1 MSRVGRTVR
10 AVALAVTVG
19 TGATA
24 CGVGLES
31 VPLPAPGM
39 SSDTYELTAV
49 FVNALNLP
57 QRAKVRLAGGDI
69 GEVASMRA
77 RDFRAVV
84 TMRIRSATR
93 LPVGTTAELRSATPL
108 GDVYIALTPPADAGP
123 GTGMLADEDTIP
135 VESTAA
141 AATVEEA
148 LTTSALL
155 VNGGAIRDL
164 TTLVNNLGDAVGEDG
179 DRVAALI
186 RESRDLIATLTAR
199 SAEIRDALAAT
210 SRLSATMA
218 AQDSA
223 ISESIAAA
231 GPALGVVSAD
241 TGQLLRLVGEIDR
254 VTAQL
259 ARFPSVQGTDTRSMI
274 ADLNRLSDA
283 FNQASLNPHAD
294 LNLVNSMLVPLIKS
308 TSSTSAQAD
317 ISLEGVAV
325 GAVDDPGHAADPGLR
340 VPDLTDW
347 AQMVGSLEYL
357 LLRLRE
363 RFSGGGR

>member
-1 MSRVGRTVR
+1 MSRVRRGVQ
-10 AVALAVTVG
+10 AVAVAVSVG
-19 TGATA
+19 LGAGA

-57 QRAKVRLAGGDI
+57 HRAKVRLAGGDI
-69 GEVASMRA
+69 GEVADMRA
-77 RDFRAVV
+77 SDFRAVV
-84 TMRIRSATR
+84 TLRIRSATR

-123 GTGMLADEDTIP
+123 GARMLEDSDVIP

-164 TTLVNNLGDAVGEDG
+164 TTLVNNLGDAVGDDG

-186 RESRDLIATLTAR
+186 QQSRDLIATLTAR
-199 SAEIRDALAAT
+199 SGEITDALTAT
-210 SRLSATMA
+210 SRLTATLA
-218 AQDSA
+218 AQDTA

-231 GPALGVVSAD
+231 GPALGVVSAN
-241 TGQLLRLVGEIDR
+241 TGQLLQLVTEIDR
-254 VTAQL
+254 ITTQL

-274 ADLNRLSDA
+274 ADLNLLSDV
-283 FNQASLNPHAD
+283 FNQASLNPQAD
-294 LNLVNSMLVPLIKS
+294 LNLVNSMLVPLIKA
-308 TSSTSAQAD
+308 TSSTSAHAN
-317 ISLEGVAV
+317 INIEGVAV
-325 GAVDDPGHAADPGLR
+325 GAVGDPGHAADPGLH

-357 LLRLRE
+357 LLRLQD
-363 RFSGGGR
+363 RFGGGAR